1 MAVPALCS
9 AITLKGTRC
18 KNRAKHGSVCGVH
31 EKTRKKLAELQAN
44 AGRAK
49 VDQGPSKPPAD
60 ADQQGSAQRH
70 AALANTRTRNSA
82 FDTLAGAGRTEL
94 LSLAQE
100 RGLGP
105 YPPSTPDE
113 NIRDDIAGDVE
124 RRTLAAS
131 YQAKDVLV
139 EGSSIHFDADPT
151 RPVKVD
157 RVTGISGRYDL
168 TLQPVAARPVGLP
181 GLTRAGYTADLDV
194 GDGEVYRYRYTGLDG
209 KPRFG
214 YLQAQDGR
222 LSAVGLD
229 VAEDAMRKRRAA
241 AKPRS
246 KKTNLGALARARST
260 PKPAHVGKGT
270 HLGALPLADNGSNL
284 AWKGNATA
292 DGKFSVEKQNGR
304 WHALDHRTR
313 KAGIKMTGG
322 GVKTKAEAVR
332 HVTEFTAMRGTS
344 DAALMR
350 NARGRADAAQTAARR
365 AAVNEATGQ
374 IGGQV
379 AGTQRVA
386 AIGARAAFRAA
397 DEQITETNAALA
409 ALPPGHRLAPLLD
422 AHREHLTKQREG
434 YRAEAGQHDLQADF
448 DVYGKRRAGHTPA
461 SRALMAAERAG
472 VPAVPPGA

>member
-31 EKTRKKLAELQAN
+31 EKTRKKLAEL
-44 AGRAK
+44 
-49 VDQGPSKPPAD
+49 
-60 ADQQGSAQRH
+60 
-70 AALANTRTRNSA
+70 
-82 FDTLAGAGRTEL
+82 
-94 LSLAQE
+94 
-100 RGLGP
+100 
-105 YPPSTPDE
+105 
-113 NIRDDIAGDVE
+113 
-124 RRTLAAS
+124 AAS
-131 YQAKDVLV
+131 
-139 EGSSIHFDADPT
+139 
-151 RPVKVD
+151 
-157 RVTGISGRYDL
+157 
-168 TLQPVAARPVGLP
+168 
-181 GLTRAGYTADLDV
+181 
-194 GDGEVYRYRYTGLDG
+194 
-209 KPRFG
+209 
-214 YLQAQDGR
+214 
-222 LSAVGLD
+222 
-229 VAEDAMRKRRAA
+229 

-246 KKTNLGALARARST
+246 KKTSLTAPAQARST
-260 PKPAHVGKGT
+260 SKATPKSAHVGKGT

-350 NARGRADAAQTAARR
+350 NARSRADAAQTAARR
-365 AAVNEATGQ
+365 AAVNEATGR
-374 IGGQV
+374 IGDSQV
-379 AGTQRVA
+379 AAKQRVA

-409 ALPPGHRLAPLLD
+409 ALPAGHRLATLLD
-422 AHREHLTKQREG
+422 AHREHLTKQRERH
-434 YRAEAGQHDLQADF
+434 RADAGHHDLQADF